1 MNKIKLAN
9 NASRALGRIGL
20 SLKKHSPEILIVG
33 GIIGTIAS
41 TVMACKAST
50 KAGEI
55 VEKSKEELDKVKEV
69 ANDPEYKDVYTEKD
83 YKRDISIVYAKTG
96 MEFVKLYGPSVLL
109 GVASITAILTGH
121 GILRKR
127 FVELSAAY
135 AAVDTSFKEY
145 RGRVVER
152 FGKELDKELK
162 YNIKNKEVDE
172 IVVDEDGNETV
183 VKTTIKTAAPSE
195 SEYAR
200 FFDEYSVHW
209 NKNSEYNLMFLKM
222 RQNEANDILKLRG
235 HLFLNEVYDM
245 LGFQRTQAGN
255 IVGWMYRPNDPN
267 YDGDGYV
274 DFGIYD
280 LYDENKRRFVNGYER
295 SILLDFNVD
304 GNIWKLM
311 Q

>member
-69 ANDPEYKDVYTEKD
+69 ANNPEYKDVYTEKD

-183 VKTTIKTAAPSE
+183 VKTTIKTAEP

-200 FFDEYSVHW
+200 FFDETCLHW
-209 NKNSEYNLMFLKM
+209 ERNSEYNLAFLKM
-222 RQNEANDILKLRG
+222 RQSEANNMLQLRG
-235 HLFLNEVYDM
+235 HLFLNEVYDL
-245 LGFQRTQAGN
+245 LGIQRTKAGAV
-255 IVGWMYRPNDPN
+255 VGWMYNPDDPT
-267 YDGDGYV
+267 YGGDNYV

-280 LYDENKRRFVNGYER
+280 LYDETKRRFVNGYEK

-304 GNIWKLM
+304 GNIYDLM

>member
-1 MNKIKLAN
+1 MSKTALMTS
-9 NASRALGRIGL
+9 ASRAIGKVGL
-20 SLKKHSPEILIVG
+20 TLKKHAPDILIAVG
-33 GIIGTIAS
+33 IVGTVTS

-55 VEKSKEELDKVKEV
+55 LENSKNEIEKVREV
-69 ANDPEYKDVYTEKD
+69 ANNPEYADQYSEKD
-83 YKRDISIVYAKTG
+83 YKKDLTIVYAKTG
-96 MEFVKLYGPSVLL
+96 LEFVKLYGPSIAL
-109 GVASITAILTGH
+109 GAASVACILTGH

-152 FGKELDKELK
+152 FGKDLDRELK
-162 YNIKNKEVDE
+162 YNIKNHEVE
-172 IVVDEDGNETV
+172 ETVIDEDGNETT
-183 VKTTIKTAAPSE
+183 VKTIIQTAEP

-200 FFDEYSVHW
+200 FFDETCSGW
-209 NKNSEYNLMFLKM
+209 DRNSEYNLMFLKS
-222 RQNEANDILKLRG
+222 RQAEANNVLKLRG

-245 LGFQRTQAGN
+245 LGMQRSKAGN
-255 IVGWMYRPNDPN
+255 IVGWVYDPN
-267 YDGDGYV
+267 NPNHEGDDYV

-280 LYDENKRRFVNGYER
+280 LYNEQKRAFVNGYEK

-304 GNIWKLM
+304 GNIWEGM

>member
-1 MNKIKLAN
+1 MSKIKLASG
-9 NASRALGRIGL
+9 AGRALSKIGL
-20 SLKKHSPEILIVG
+20 SLKKHSPEILIAT
-33 GIIGTIAS
+33 GIVGTIAS

-55 VEKSKEELDKVKEV
+55 IEKSKEELDKVREV
-69 ANDPEYKDVYTEKD
+69 ANNPEYKDVYTEKD

-96 MEFVKLYGPSVLL
+96 VEFIKLYGPAVLL
-109 GVASITAILTGH
+109 GAASITAILTGH

-162 YNIKNKEVDE
+162 YNIKNKEIDE

-183 VKTTIKTAAPSE
+183 VKSVIKTAEPSE
-195 SEYAR
+195 FAR
-200 FFDEYSVHW
+200 FFDDTCLCWER
-209 NKNSEYNLMFLKM
+209 NAEYNLTFLKM
-222 RQNEANDILKLRG
+222 RQAEANDKLKLRG

-245 LGFQRTQAGN
+245 LGIQRSKAGN
-255 IVGWMYRPNDPN
+255 IVGWMYNPDDPD
-267 YDGDGYV
+267 YQGDNYV

-280 LYDENKRRFVNGYER
+280 LYDETKRRFVNGYEK

-304 GNIWKLM
+304 GNIWELM
-311 Q
+311 H

>member
-1 MNKIKLAN
+1 MAKTKLMRSAT
-9 NASRALGRIGL
+9 RAFHKAGL
-20 SLKKHSPEILIVG
+20 VLKKHSPEILIGVG
-33 GIIGTIAS
+33 VVGTVAS

-55 VEKSKEELDKVKEV
+55 IENSKKELEQVREV
-69 ANDPEYKDVYTEKD
+69 ANNPEYADTYTEKD
-83 YKRDISIVYAKTG
+83 YKKDLTIVYTKTG
-96 MEFVKLYGPSVLL
+96 IEFIKLYGPAVAL
-109 GVASITAILTGH
+109 GAASIACILTGH

-162 YNIKNKEVDE
+162 YNVKNVDIDEV
-172 IVVDEDGNETV
+172 VVDEDGNETV
-183 VKTTIKTAAPSE
+183 VRSTIQTAVP

-200 FFDEYSVHW
+200 FFDETCTCW
-209 NKNSEYNLMFLKM
+209 DRNAEYNLTFLKM
-222 RQNEANDILKLRG
+222 RQAEANDILKLRG

-245 LGFQRTQAGN
+245 LGMQRSKAGN
-255 IVGWMYRPNDPN
+255 IVGWV
-267 YDGDGYV
+267 YDEKNPDHQGDNYV

-280 LYDENKRRFVNGYER
+280 LYNHQKRAFVNGYEK

-304 GNIWKLM
+304 GNIWDLM

>member
-1 MNKIKLAN
+1 MTKTKLMQ
-9 NASRALGRIGL
+9 SVTRAVGRAGL
-20 SLKKHSPEILIVG
+20 TLKKHSPEILVG
-33 GIIGTIAS
+33 VGIIGTVAG

-55 VEKSKEELDKVKEV
+55 IENSKKELEKVHEV
-69 ANDPEYKDVYTEKD
+69 ANNPEYADAYTEKD
-83 YKRDISIVYAKTG
+83 YKKDLTIVYTKTG
-96 MEFVKLYGPSVLL
+96 IELVKLYGPAIAIGAASV
-109 GVASITAILTGH
+109 ACILTGH

-135 AAVDTSFKEY
+135 AAIDTSFKEY

-162 YNIKNKEVDE
+162 YNIKNNEVEE

-183 VKTTIKTAAPSE
+183 VKSTIQTAVPSDY
-195 SEYAR
+195 SR
-200 FFDEYSVHW
+200 FFDETCTAW
-209 NKNSEYNLMFLKM
+209 DRNSEYNLMFLKM
-222 RQNEANDILKLRG
+222 RQAEANKILQTRG
-235 HLFLNEVYDM
+235 HLFLNEVYDL
-245 LGFQRTQAGN
+245 LGMQRSQAGN
-255 IVGWMYRPNDPN
+255 IVGWI
-267 YDGDGYV
+267 YDEKNPDHEGDNYV

-280 LYDENKRRFVNGYER
+280 LYDEKKRAFVNGYEK

-304 GNIWKLM
+304 GNIWRLM